1 MLDGATIPATPSKS
15 HPVSR
20 LPAEF
25 FSPPESFDAVSHM
38 LDSLPD
44 QLTEQFL
51 EAQIS
56 QTQVVLDSISS
67 QLSARVM
74 RSYGAFVHGMS
85 QVQQIESDLTM
96 SAILC
101 RTARRQMGRVQDGM
115 VSGSLQVLA
124 KLKRK
129 STLDKLAKLLGDLSA
144 VRDDCAKVQAA
155 VQPDA
160 PARELPVAA
169 ALLIDSERR
178 LTKLRKLKQVKRLGP
193 KLADASA
200 RLQGRMH
207 EVLRRTCAEFDAK
220 AYGAAV
226 EAALL
231 LERLDDVVSQARR
244 RFRFRPR
251 APSHAR
257 PARPA
262 RLSPAARASSPP
274 DTCSLPLG
282 STPDDCRADTLAW
295 LLCACVAMATA
306 LATAGAQLVCG
317 GDQGA
322 DQVGAARARAPLAR
336 LEDWGDDHARAGAAA
351 RQRKVQGRLC
361 AGGRILQRTHAHA
374 HAHAHATPRM
384 RSRRTPH
391 AAPRTRAHAACTH
404 APCNGSSRRRAI
416 VRHATCPS
424 RRVSYPFP
432 FHSQLHEE
440 YFDACLAHSFYALL
454 RVLRSQH
461 HRMVRVAVLVAP
473 WLTTRG

>member
-207 EVLRRTCAEFDAK
+207 EVLRQTCAEFDAK

-282 STPDDCRADTLAW
+282 SPPDGRRADTTAW
-295 LLCACVAMATA
+295 LSCACACVATAMAT
-306 LATAGAQLVCG
+306 ATAGAQLVCG

-322 DQVGAARARAPLAR
+322 DQVGAAPWSKCSLRGAT
-336 LEDWGDDHARAGAAA
+336 AG
-351 RQRKVQGRLC
+351 
-361 AGGRILQRTHAHA
+361 
-374 HAHAHATPRM
+374 
-384 RSRRTPH
+384 
-391 AAPRTRAHAACTH
+391 
-404 APCNGSSRRRAI
+404 
-416 VRHATCPS
+416 
-424 RRVSYPFP
+424 
-432 FHSQLHEE
+432 
-440 YFDACLAHSFYALL
+440 
-454 RVLRSQH
+454 H
-461 HRMVRVAVLVAP
+461 H
-473 WLTTRG
+473 